1 MEQHSIDVVLT
12 DNNMPQSMQ
21 SDRVT
26 PSAIVTH
33 CEDAESKERMVIPH
47 QEIYRWLTFALILLV
62 PLNGCDTSRQGSQS
76 LSDNS
81 GLMDLWSTYT
91 HCYGSADID
100 AIREDAQQLTQAAST
115 FDSAEELSSSEIDK
129 PVPSRPTSRLS
140 VDPAAMAVACT
151 LHAGQAAQ
159 AMGRL
164 DIAREMFHMVVI
176 HYPQPRYQFYTD
188 QARQGLE
195 HLDAASRVVFTR
207 PHHVRTYQHCDSL
220 ATSLAFRRSLGSTLI
235 LTF

>member
-1 MEQHSIDVVLT
+1 M
-12 DNNMPQSMQ
+12 
-21 SDRVT
+21 SDRMTT
-26 PSAIVTH
+26 PAMVTH
-33 CEDAESKERMVIPH
+33 SEGVESKECMVMLR
-47 QEIYRWLTFALILLV
+47 QEICWWLIFALILLM

-76 LSDNS
+76 LSDSS
-81 GLMDLWSTYT
+81 GLMDLWSKYT

-115 FDSAEELSSSEIDK
+115 FDSAEESSSSEIDK

-164 DIAREMFHMVVI
+164 DIAREMFYMVVI
-176 HYPQPRYQFYTD
+176 HYPQPRYRYYTD
-188 QARQGLE
+188 QARLGLE
-195 HLDAASRVVFTR
+195 HLNAAS
-207 PHHVRTYQHCDSL
+207 PS
-220 ATSLAFRRSLGSTLI
+220 
-235 LTF
+235 

>member
-1 MEQHSIDVVLT
+1 MVMLRQ
-12 DNNMPQSMQ
+12 
-21 SDRVT
+21 
-26 PSAIVTH
+26 
-33 CEDAESKERMVIPH
+33 ESCW
-47 QEIYRWLTFALILLV
+47 WLTCALILLV

-81 GLMDLWSTYT
+81 SLMALWSTYT

-100 AIREDAQQLTQAAST
+100 AIREDAQQLTQAANT

-129 PVPSRPTSRLS
+129 SVRSRPTSRLS

-151 LHAGQAAQ
+151 LHAGQTAQ

-176 HYPQPRYQFYTD
+176 HYPQPRYQYYTD

-195 HLDAASRVVFTR
+195 HLNAASRVFFTR
-207 PHHVRTYQHCDSL
+207 PHHVRTYQYRDRPEVHHEAHLD
-220 ATSLAFRRSLGSTLI
+220 
-235 LTF
+235 